1 LIHHPTML
9 KARAASELIK
19 RDEIPY
25 NWQKECCKIGNIA
38 VQTLK
43 ANVFDIIKYL
53 TKGEK

>member
-1 LIHHPTML
+1 MIHHPTML